1 MYNIYSKIGSIHFIK
16 GEFMMSLKKKILSVI
31 TSAACIMSC
40 VCMFGN
46 QANDQYTAEA
56 VGLTGQSAFDIT
68 SQMVIGWNLG
78 NSLDSTNDNL
88 TMDSSPKKFAMAWG
102 NPEPTKE
109 LIEAVKNGGF
119 NTIRIPTTW
128 YQHLYLDESTNT
140 YKIDAKWLAY
150 VKQFVD
156 YAYDMDMFVI
166 LNVHHENW
174 VNVAKFTDETYNDA
188 SKKLNDIWS
197 CLAETFKDYDQHLVF
212 EGMNEPR
219 ETNNPSNSEWGD
231 GDANSWNYINRLNKV
246 FVDAVR
252 GQGSSYNKERLLMLP
267 GYHAGN
273 SVSTVRA
280 IEIPENSGNVALSV
294 HAYNPYFFCM
304 DTSNMAN
311 HTYPGASGYGS
322 DYKTELQTMF
332 NSYKSIIAEK
342 NVPIV
347 MGEFS
352 ASDFNN
358 TESRINWAKDYLS
371 MAKDAGIPCVL
382 WDNNVVADGNS
393 DNGEAHGYIYRLTN
407 TWYPNSAP
415 VIAAMMDTVGV
426 TDYNLPEYK
435 EYVAP
440 EFSWDNV
447 KIGDDWIELYYNKDG
462 NALTAWTPDKVS
474 GWQQYLNEDYMYAMV
489 FDAMI
494 DPAIVAQTSNNGWYY
509 ILSDNDLNSDFVLY
523 YTYEDIKKVFDSN
536 SADIG
541 SISDLYVSA
550 HAGDATIY
558 GLYAVPV
565 NSVQPST
572 EETTE
577 ETTEEVKPDIIPGDV
592 NEDKKVNVFDSVAL
606 RRIVIHDIP
615 DVIEPS
621 PADTNGNG
629 TIEIADLVLLNQWL
643 VGMDVK
649 LTTYVPE

>member
-1 MYNIYSKIGSIHFIK
+1 MI
-16 GEFMMSLKKKILSVI
+16 SLKRKILSVI

-40 VCMFGN
+40 VCMFGS
-46 QANDQYTAEA
+46 QVNDEYKVEAAE
-56 VGLTGQSAFDIT
+56 LTGQSAFDIT
-68 SQMVIGWNLG
+68 SQMIIGWNLG
-78 NSLDSTNDNL
+78 NSLDSTGNL
-88 TMDSSPKKFAMAWG
+88 SIDSSPKKFAMAWG

-109 LIEAVKNGGF
+109 LIETVKNGGF

-128 YQHLYLDESTNT
+128 YQHLYFDESTQT
-140 YKIDAKWLAY
+140 YQIDDKWMAY

-174 VNVAKFTDETYNDA
+174 VNVEKFTDETYKDA
-188 SKKLNDIWS
+188 SRKLTDIWTRIS
-197 CLAETFKDYDQHLVF
+197 TEFKDYDQHLIF

-231 GDANSWNYINRLNKV
+231 GDANSWNYINKLNDV
-246 FVDAVR
+246 FVDTVR
-252 GQGSSYNKERLLMLP
+252 NQGSVYNKERLLMLP

-273 SVSTVRA
+273 SVATIQA
-280 IEIPENSGNVALSV
+280 IEIPEDAGNVALSV

-311 HTYPGASGYGS
+311 HTYPGKSGYGS
-322 DYKTELQTMF
+322 DYKTELETMF
-332 NSYKSIIAEK
+332 NSYKNIIQNK
-342 NVPIV
+342 GVPIV

-382 WDNNVVADGNS
+382 WDNNVVADDVTDPS
-393 DNGEAHGYIYRLTN
+393 AAGEAHGYIYRLTN
-407 TWYPNSAP
+407 TWYKNSAP
-415 VIAAMMDTVGV
+415 VIEAMMETVGV
-426 TDYNLPEYK
+426 TNYTLPEYK

-440 EFSWDNV
+440 DFSWDNV
-447 KIGDDWIELYYNKDG
+447 KIGNDWIELYYHANG

-474 GWQQYLNEDYMYAMV
+474 GWEQYLNEDYMYAMI
-489 FDAMI
+489 FDSTI
-494 DPAIVAQTSNNGWYY
+494 DPTLVAQTSNDGWYY
-509 ILSDNDLNSDFVLY
+509 IFSDNDLNSDFTLY
-523 YTYEDIKKVFDSN
+523 FTYNDIKNILDSN
-536 SADIG
+536 SASINN
-541 SISDLYVSA
+541 ISDLYVSA

-565 NSVQPST
+565 NSVEPST

-577 ETTEEVKPDIIPGDV
+577 ETTEEIKPIIPGDV
-592 NEDKKVNVFDSVAL
+592 NEDEKVNVFDAIAL
-606 RRIVIHDIP
+606 RRYLINGYMTDGATQYPVLAS
-615 DVIEPS
+615 S

-643 VGMDVK
+643 IGKDVK
-649 LTTYVPE
+649 LTTYVSK

>member
-1 MYNIYSKIGSIHFIK
+1 MIR
-16 GEFMMSLKKKILSVI
+16 LKKKILSVV

-46 QANDQYTAEA
+46 QVKDEYKVEAAE
-56 VGLTGQSAFDIT
+56 LTGQSAFDIT
-68 SQMVIGWNLG
+68 SQMIIGWNLG
-78 NSLDSTNDNL
+78 NSLDSTGDL
-88 TMDSSPKKFAMAWG
+88 SIDSSPKKFAMAWG

-109 LIEAVKNGGF
+109 LIETVKNGGF

-128 YQHLYLDESTNT
+128 YQHLYLDESTQT
-140 YKIDAKWLAY
+140 YKIEDKWMAY

-174 VNVAKFTDETYNDA
+174 VNVEKFTDDTYKDA
-188 SKKLNDIWS
+188 SRKLTDIWTRIS
-197 CLAETFKDYDQHLVF
+197 TEFKDYDQHLIF

-231 GDANSWNYINRLNKV
+231 GDANSWNYINRLNDV
-246 FVDAVR
+246 FVDTVR
-252 GQGSSYNKERLLMLP
+252 NQGSAYNKERLLMLP

-273 SVSTVRA
+273 SVSTVEA
-280 IEIPENSGNVALSV
+280 IEVPEGAGNVALSV

-304 DTSNMAN
+304 DSSNMAN
-311 HTYPGASGYGS
+311 HTYPGKSGYGS
-322 DYKTELQTMF
+322 DYRTELETMF
-332 NSYKSIIAEK
+332 NSYKNIIQK
-342 NVPIV
+342 KGVPIV

-358 TESRINWAKDYLS
+358 TESRVNWAKDYLS
-371 MAKDAGIPCVL
+371 MSKDAGIPCVL
-382 WDNNVVADGNS
+382 WDNNVVADDVTDPS
-393 DNGEAHGYIYRLTN
+393 AAGEAHGYIYRLTN
-407 TWYPNSAP
+407 TWYKNSAP
-415 VIAAMMDTVGV
+415 VIEAMMQTVGV
-426 TDYNLPEYK
+426 TNYTLPEYK

-440 EFSWDNV
+440 DFSWDNV
-447 KIGDDWIELYYNKDG
+447 KIGDDWIELYYHENG

-474 GWQQYLNEDYMYAMV
+474 GWNQYLSEDYMYAMV
-489 FDAMI
+489 FDSI
-494 DPAIVAQTSNNGWYY
+494 VDPTLVAQTNNDGWYY
-509 ILSDNDLNSDFVLY
+509 IFSDNDLNSDFTLY
-523 YTYEDIKKVFDSN
+523 FTYNDIKKILDSN
-536 SADIG
+536 SASMD
-541 SISDLYVSA
+541 SITDLYVSA
-550 HAGDATIY
+550 HSGDATIY

-577 ETTEEVKPDIIPGDV
+577 ETTEEIKPIIPGDV
-592 NEDKKVNVFDSVAL
+592 NEDEKVNVFDSIAL
-606 RRIVIHDIP
+606 KRYLIKDFKNDSALV
-615 DVIEPS
+615 PS

-643 VGMDVK
+643 AGKDVQ
-649 LTTYVPE
+649 LTTYVSK